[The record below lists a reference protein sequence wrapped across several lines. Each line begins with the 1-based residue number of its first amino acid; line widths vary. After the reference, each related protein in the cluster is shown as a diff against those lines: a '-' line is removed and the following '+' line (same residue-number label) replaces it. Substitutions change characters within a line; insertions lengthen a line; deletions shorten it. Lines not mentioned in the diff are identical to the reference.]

1 MYYKEANNGHKIIYV
16 RFSNDEF
23 IFRTLTRKEYKFI
36 KQLSTNQ
43 ENCEDMIC
51 DAACLYPEDF
61 DFEQCPF
68 AGLNPYVSEIIEE
81 LSGFTDIKT
90 ITGFYHEAKGTTNL
104 EIQCMDMIKAFI
116 PEYTY
121 EEMEEWSWERLMK
134 TTARAESV
142 AKLKGFDYSL
152 TDKTDEIIQ
161 EMDNV
166 SSDNKEFIKELNN
179 KGIDPMTYFS
189 NELIFKKEILDFP
202 LIGGSHWDN
211 EVILN
216 AIRKQI
222 KEKNTRPRSISS

>member
-1 MYYKEANNGHKIIYV
+1 
-16 RFSNDEF
+16 
-23 IFRTLTRKEYKFI
+23 
-36 KQLSTNQ
+36 
-43 ENCEDMIC
+43 
-51 DAACLYPEDF
+51 
-61 DFEQCPF
+61 
-68 AGLNPYVSEIIEE
+68 
-81 LSGFTDIKT
+81 
-90 ITGFYHEAKGTTNL
+90 
-104 EIQCMDMIKAFI
+104 MDMIKAFI